1 MSELIIALEGLL
13 CALLAVFCYRLGL
26 GDGMRR
32 EQGLEPVLRRP
43 KPRKPTEAEEKAR
56 LVAEAVENF
65 R

>member
-1 MSELIIALEGLL
+1 MSEIIIGLQGAL
-13 CALLAVFCYRLGL
+13 CAVLAVFCYRLGL

-32 EQGLEPVLRRP
+32 ERGLPPVLTPR

-56 LVAEAVENF
+56 LTAEAVENF